1 MSQRLRIKP
10 KTIANRAAQ
19 PDGRKLVE
27 LAQRVAASNEPP
39 TIEIEVA
46 LQAHLSAKTIPAVK
60 PTPSAHDKHA
70 VQLALLAFAVLQACE
85 AHLGGG
91 SALDPCVRKAWPGI
105 WGWLQFLDRGYQGV
119 QFGDALKGSAALTI
133 RSIIAILACSEAVR
147 VEMASTPGVATMVAK
162 HSPNEG
168 PSASENALA
177 SGSGCHA
184 LAPKHVPPKQTDD
197 EVLAGMNDVIAGAGG
212 AKPIAARAINVLSSI
227 HAGKFPNIE
236 DTYTRLVFINHLSAS
251 DFPNLSAE
259 MLVRG
264 IIPWTIRV
272 LSWLERNFGKQAHQ
286 EMAGQCVAAC
296 FYILADV
303 LYKGNGPLWAAQALD
318 AGLLP
323 AVLKSAA
330 RVADMPEMMSSRCAS
345 LLHKVIGGFIIDR
358 PVIRA
363 TAKAMRRLDRLDL
376 DDSAGGPIWEAWR
389 DFKTLAQE
397 RMSLREE
404 YVHDSEP
411 SRMRCYYPDV
421 RIFGGLLCRIKQ
433 LNIRS
438 ATLVQSTEMKQTCFV
453 AAAAYLHIT
462 AVNRVKSCIGPLTS
476 RGVSRIKSFF
486 VVRTYARINITLSDN
501 VYFEIADGVCT
512 PMTSGDLAF
521 VRRVVIADLNRNA
534 ETVDAL
540 LVAGDAFRTH
550 GSLSS
555 VAFVLDYCQGPVRI
569 SAVPL
574 YQLQD
579 MAFEYSDLRDWKLVT
594 ENAAK
599 GDELVLLAEVKVLRG
614 ITYYR
619 HLEILPLP
627 GHWQSVH
634 QTKTSIEDPIIEDPP
649 DSPQEGLVTIHQ
661 EKVETSTSY
670 YFLLHILVICVTLY
684 VIIIGI

>member
-1 MSQRLRIKP
+1 MSQRSRIKP
-10 KTIANRAAQ
+10 KTIAIQAAQ

-39 TIEIEVA
+39 TTEIEVA

-105 WGWLQFLDRGYQGV
+105 WGWLQFLDHGYQGV
-119 QFGDALKGSAALTI
+119 QFGDAWKGSAALTI

-397 RMSLREE
+397 RCG
-404 YVHDSEP
+404 VII
-411 SRMRCYYPDV
+411 
-421 RIFGGLLCRIKQ
+421 RI
-433 LNIRS
+433 

-453 AAAAYLHIT
+453 AAAAYLRIT
-462 AVNRVKSCIGPLTS
+462 AVNRVKSCIGSLTS
-476 RGVSRIKSFF
+476 RGASRIKSFF
-486 VVRTYARINITLSDN
+486 AVRTYARINITLSDN
-501 VYFEIADGVCT
+501 ADFEIADGVCT

-619 HLEILPLP
+619 HLELLPLP

-634 QTKTSIEDPIIEDPP
+634 QTKNSIEDPIIEDPP

-670 YFLLHILVICVTLY
+670 YFLLHVLVVCVTLY